1 MVEGPLEAALV
12 PGVEPLEDPAAPHKE
27 PVEPS
32 SETPVLRL
40 LVLASEPLQAQE
52 WGDRSRDQEG
62 GEERERDGEGQRDE
76 EQPRL
81 ALQEDRGQENDDG
94 GDGGHE
100 DRHGHFAGGVEHRLA
115 ARLAR
120 YVEVT
125 VDVLELHDRIVHKT
139 ADGEGEPAQGE
150 DIEGL
155 AEEVHGN
162 EGQQEGQ
169 GNGNRDDDGRHE

>member
-1 MVEGPLEAALV
+1 MAHDPGQHLLIAGVDRIIRGLAPGQHPYPPGRQMPPGFLLGLEQF
-12 PGVEPLEDPAAPHKE
+12 
-27 PVEPS
+27 
-32 SETPVLRL
+32 
-40 LVLASEPLQAQE
+40 QAQ
-52 WGDRSRDQEG
+52 DR
-62 GEERERDGEGQRDE
+62 RDGARDE
-76 EQPRL
+76 EGCEQGDGDREDQRHEQQL
-81 ALQEDRGQENDDG
+81 GDADHKENRQEDDHGRDRRGQ
-94 GDGGHE
+94 